1 MPKITSME
9 DGLARLQRLCPGIS
23 LSSSDIDAIIDGKL
37 NDVIKRYRE
46 ADAPVEKV
54 EPIIEKVEE
63 ETAFDDYDF
72 DD

>member
-1 MPKITSME
+1 ME

-23 LSSSDIDAIIDGKL
+23 LTSSDIDDIVDGKL
-37 NDVIKRYRE
+37 NDVIKRHRE

-54 EPIIEKVEE
+54 EPVIEEKVEE